1 MNVTVIGVAGG
12 TGSGKSTLIKIISG
26 AQPPDEGDLI
36 VAGRRYHALK
46 PLESLAAGIET
57 VYQDLSLIPNL
68 SVAENVALTEQ
79 LVATDGRLLRQFDRA
94 ILKQTATHA
103 LEAVGLPSDA
113 EFQGTPVELL
123 PIATRQL
130 VAIARAISEF
140 TPVYMCANQ
149 VDYANCKAVFENDEN
164 VTVIEMTT
172 DDAWFRDTAATYV
185 INGKGE
191 KRANHWH
198 FNAYGGLVDGLY
210 FPWDKDEQIAL
221 KMAELSGCRRYRPD
235 DMILEGGSITVDG
248 EGTVVVTDQCLLSP
262 GRTCSA
268 VLEEEEDPESIWPKF
283 HKKFEPWS
291 EELRAYMNEH
301 LKDYLGV
308 EKVIWV
314 KEGIDPEETNGHID
328 DVATFIAPGVMACI
342 WTDDPEYPFYEQCH
356 AVYETLS
363 NAVDAKGR
371 KMKVYKLCMPVNPL
385 FMDQASCDTIDADE
399 NAEPRVADEPLIASY
414 MNYLVTNHGV
424 IVPQYG
430 DENDQLA
437 VDTLQKIYDEVWGEG
452 VYKCVGVQSEQVVFG
467 GGNIHC
473 ITQQEPSA

>member
-1 MNVTVIGVAGG
+1 MRTI
-12 TGSGKSTLIKIISG
+12 TESESTPK
-26 AQPPDEGDLI
+26 A
-36 VAGRRYHALK
+36 
-46 PLESLAAGIET
+46 
-57 VYQDLSLIPNL
+57 
-68 SVAENVALTEQ
+68 
-79 LVATDGRLLRQFDRA
+79 DGFFM
-94 ILKQTATHA
+94 
-103 LEAVGLPSDA
+103 PA
-113 EFQGTPVELL
+113 EFAPQDRVWMGWPHRTDTWAHGAKP
-123 PIATRQL
+123 AQKQYA
-130 VAIARAISEF
+130 AIARAIAEF
-140 TPVYMCANQ
+140 TPVTMCANQ
-149 VDYANCKAVFENDEN
+149 ADYANCKAVFEEDEN

-248 EGTVVVTDQCLLSP
+248 EGTLVVTDQCLLSP

-283 HKKFEPWS
+283 KKKFEPWS
-291 EELRAYMNEH
+291 EELRAYMDEH

-314 KEGIDPEETNGHID
+314 KEGVDPEETNGHID

-356 AVYETLS
+356 AAYETLS

-385 FMDQASCDTIDADE
+385 FMDQASCDTIDADIVLTCGGTGLSMRDVTPE
-399 NAEPRVADEPLIASY
+399 ATRAVCDRDVPGIAEAIRAYSMTKTRRAMLSRAIC
-414 MNYLVTNHGV
+414 MQRGHTLVVNFPGSTKAARESWEAV
-424 IVPQYG
+424 S
-430 DENDQLA
+430 DQLEHA
-437 VDTLQKIYDEVWGEG
+437 AQMTA
-452 VYKCVGVQSEQVVFG
+452 G
-467 GGNIHC
+467 GGH
-473 ITQQEPSA
+473 AK

>member
-1 MNVTVIGVAGG
+1 MRTI
-12 TGSGKSTLIKIISG
+12 TESESTPK
-26 AQPPDEGDLI
+26 A
-36 VAGRRYHALK
+36 
-46 PLESLAAGIET
+46 
-57 VYQDLSLIPNL
+57 
-68 SVAENVALTEQ
+68 
-79 LVATDGRLLRQFDRA
+79 DGFFM
-94 ILKQTATHA
+94 
-103 LEAVGLPSDA
+103 PA
-113 EFQGTPVELL
+113 EFAPQDRVWMGWPHRTDTWAHGAKP
-123 PIATRQL
+123 AQKQYA
-130 VAIARAISEF
+130 AIARAIAEF
-140 TPVYMCANQ
+140 TPVTMCANQ
-149 VDYANCKAVFENDEN
+149 ADYANCKAAFEEDEN

-172 DDAWFRDTAATYV
+172 DDAWFRDTAATFV
-185 INGKGE
+185 INGKGD

-283 HKKFEPWS
+283 KRKFEPWS
-291 EELRAYMNEH
+291 EELRAYMDEH

-371 KMKVYKLCMPVNPL
+371 KLKVHKLCLTQQPCL
-385 FMDQASCDTIDADE
+385 LQGAATIDAVE
-399 NAEPRVADEPLIASY
+399 GTIPREDGEVAIASY
-414 MNYLVTNHGV
+414 MNFLIVNGGV
-424 IVPQYG
+424 ILPQYG
-430 DENDQLA
+430 DANDALA
-437 VDTLQKIYDEVWGEG
+437 VQQVQAMFPERRV
-452 VYKCVGVQSEQVVFG
+452 VGVQTREVAFG

-473 ITQQEPSA
+473 ITQQQPAPQHR